1 MFDVLGL
8 PLLDL
13 GADSL
18 LPAREPAGER
28 FAEGSALVG
37 RGALVLRLGLFLCE
51 VGDCPASCLLEAPS
65 LSTLPPRALGMP
77 CFLCAAILFR
87 LLAELPSLSSLPL
100 DRLDR
105 VARLDFAI

>member
-1 MFDVLGL
+1 MLGL

-13 GADSL
+13 GANSL
-18 LPAREPAGER
+18 LPAPEPAGER
-28 FAEGSALVG
+28 LAEGSAVVS
-37 RGALVLRLGLFLCE
+37 RGALILRLGLFLCE

-65 LSTLPPRALGMP
+65 LSTLPPPALGMSRL
-77 CFLCAAILFR
+77 LCEVILFR
-87 LLAELPSLSSLPL
+87 LLDELPSLSSLPL